1 MRKFTGKSIPARK
14 YLSKRK
20 LKKQAFKKRLNA
32 HMQKMYE
39 LEPNSAVDYQ
49 DDPLRF
55 SDDEDEYNYYTGSDD
70 DEEYE
75 QEEEESYSRF
85 RAFTSLLMPLLV
97 SATAG
102 MYLYKQHENQRNE
115 C

>member
-32 HMQKMYE
+32 HMQRLYE
-39 LEPNSAVDYQ
+39 HEPNATVDYR
-49 DDPLRF
+49 DDPLKF

-70 DEEYE
+70 DDYE
-75 QEEEESYSRF
+75 QEEESYSRF

-102 MYLYKQHENQRNE
+102 MYLYKQHETSRNE

>member
-1 MRKFTGKSIPARK
+1 MRQFTGKSIPARK

-32 HMQKMYE
+32 HMQRMYE
-39 LEPNSAVDYQ
+39 LEPNAAVDYQ
-49 DDPLRF
+49 DDPLKF

-70 DEEYE
+70 EYE
-75 QEEEESYSRF
+75 QEEEESYSRL

-102 MYLYKQHENQRNE
+102 MYLYKQHGLGRNE